1 MTLHSR
7 RALRATAVMAG
18 ITALGATLS
27 GTAFAAGEDSGSAF
41 SSADRETGGYLGS
54 DGETGGY
61 FGDEHGGYV
70 DSSDYQDYFGRDG
83 SKDGVGNGSLSGF
96 GGDMVPFNFPSRGP
110 SMTVPVKKKNDDGS
124 SPVSPYAGFG
134 HHDHHGASDPYDY
147 DLYQPTEHYDKN
159 KCKDDGSSRAPI
171 YATENGPAGY
181 NGDSSDD
188 CKVDSGDYH
197 PKRTGWQGD
206 YNPNR
211 AGGENGYNGYLG
223 TKDKKLDKNDYGFGA
238 I

>member
-1 MTLHSR
+1 
-7 RALRATAVMAG
+7 MAG
-18 ITALGATLS
+18 VAALGATFS
-27 GTAFAAGEDSGSAF
+27 GTALAAEGDSAF
-41 SSADRETGGYLGS
+41 GSADRDAGGYLGS
-54 DGETGGY
+54 DGDTGGY
-61 FGDEHGGYV
+61 FGDKDGGYV

-83 SKDGVGNGSLSGF
+83 SKDGIGHGSLSGF
-96 GGDMVPFNFPSRGP
+96 GGDMVPFNYPSRGP
-110 SMTVPVKKKNDDGS
+110 SMTVPVSKKHDDS
-124 SPVSPYAGFG
+124 SPVNPYAGFG

-159 KCKDDGSSRAPI
+159 KCSDNGSDRAPV
-171 YATENGPAGY
+171 YSSENGPAGY

-188 CKVDSGDYH
+188 CKYDSGDYH

-211 AGGENGYNGYLG
+211 TGGENGYNGYLG